1 MQYAARFGSGAV
13 GYVGA
18 VRARDLA
25 VDYPTVTP
33 DDSALD
39 AARLV
44 AEHSLAGLIVVDPDR
59 RPVAVIPGS
68 RLLRAIIPPHVR
80 DDPALARVYDERHA
94 DKLCARLGDRT
105 VADLLVE
112 DRKALPVVDA
122 DATVM
127 EIASVMAA
135 DRSPVVA
142 VSGEADRTDAPMIGV
157 ITVAHFLD
165 RILPDRPPS

>member
-1 MQYAARFGSGAV
+1 M
-13 GYVGA
+13 
-18 VRARDLA
+18 RARDLA

-33 DDSALD
+33 DSSALE

-44 AEHSLAGLIVVDPDR
+44 AEHRLAGLIVVDPDR

-68 RLLRAIIPPHVR
+68 RLLRAIIPAHVR

-94 DKLCARLGDRT
+94 DRLCARLGERS
-105 VADLLVE
+105 VADLLAE
-112 DRKALPVVDA
+112 ERRDLPVVDA

-157 ITVAHFLD
+157 VTVAHLLE
-165 RILPDRPPS
+165 RLLPDRPPA

>member
-1 MQYAARFGSGAV
+1 M
-13 GYVGA
+13 
-18 VRARDLA
+18 RARDLA
-25 VDYPTVTP
+25 VEYPTVTP
-33 DDSALD
+33 DSSALD

-44 AEHSLAGLIVVDPDR
+44 AEHRLAGLIVVDPGR
-59 RPVAVIPGS
+59 RPVAVIPS
-68 RLLRAIIPPHVR
+68 SQLLRSIIPPHVR

-94 DKLCARLGDRT
+94 DMLCAKLGEKR

-112 DRKALPVVDA
+112 GRRALPVVDA

-157 ITVAHFLD
+157 ITVAHLLD
-165 RILPDRPPS
+165 RLLPDPPPA